1 MNIEKDILDDIEG
14 LDLTEKEKQELIKQI
29 MVNPECEEVRKYAKE
44 KMIESRMREIE
55 EDFKTEVAHD
65 IKSNF

>member
-14 LDLTEKEKQELIKQI
+14 LDLTEKEKQELIKRI
-29 MVNPECEEVRKYAKE
+29 MDNPECEEVRKYAKE

-55 EDFKTEVAHD
+55 EDFKTEVAYD

>member
-1 MNIEKDILDDIEG
+1 MNIEKDMLDDIEG

-29 MVNPECEEVRKYAKE
+29 MDNPECEEVRKYAKE

-55 EDFKTEVAHD
+55 EDFKTEVAYD